1 MVVKSKILIYLIKT
15 AIYVRELGDDY
26 KRARLQK
33 EISIFWRFMELYIG
47 NGMTLLTCIFG
58 KFKKSQKES
67 NDIFGILS
75 KFCAWYA

>member
-1 MVVKSKILIYLIKT
+1 MVVKTKVLIYLRKT

-26 KRARLQK
+26 KRARFQK

-58 KFKKSQKES
+58 KFKKS
-67 NDIFGILS
+67 
-75 KFCAWYA
+75 